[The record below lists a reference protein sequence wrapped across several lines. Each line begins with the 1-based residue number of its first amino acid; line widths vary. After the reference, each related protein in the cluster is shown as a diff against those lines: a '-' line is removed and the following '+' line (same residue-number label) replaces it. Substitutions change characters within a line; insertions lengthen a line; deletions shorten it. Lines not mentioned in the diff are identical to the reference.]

1 MIREPAGTPQA
12 WRPRRCDPYRGTA
25 LAWAAVNGRVQSVRT
40 LVGLGAD
47 PNQLGTFG
55 GPSHGEG
62 VTAIHLAAQSGQR
75 EAVVTLLEL
84 GADPLITDRLHG
96 GNALGWARVGGHEDL
111 DDVLP

>member
-1 MIREPAGTPQA
+1 
-12 WRPRRCDPYRGTA
+12 
-25 LAWAAVNGRVQSVRT
+25 VRT
-40 LVGLGAD
+40 LVELGAD
-47 PNQLGTFG
+47 PNQRGTFG

-84 GADPLITDRLHG
+84 GADLLITDNLHG

-111 DDVLP
+111 ADVLP